1 MESVDFI
8 VAGAGVAG
16 LSAGIYGSRAGLRTL
31 VFDMSTVGG
40 QALQIDSC
48 ENYPGIFPAESGF
61 SLVEK
66 MKSQA
71 IEFGAKIILSNVISI
86 QKKENLFFVKTKD
99 EEFCSKALCFASGS
113 EHKKLNISGE
123 KEFRGRGVSYC
134 AVCDGPFF
142 KNKDVL
148 VVGGGDSACSEALF
162 LSKIASS
169 VTVVHRRSSFRA
181 QKSLVERI
189 KCNEK
194 IKLVFDS
201 VLTRINGSLKV
212 ESVEIEN
219 AVTKQKTELLTAAV
233 FVCIGMQPQS
243 SILDF
248 VEKDSLGYIVTDENM
263 ETSERGLFCA
273 GDVRSKP
280 FRQIVTAASDGA
292 IAAFSAEK
300 YISSL

>member
-1 MESVDFI
+1 MKSADFI
-8 VAGAGVAG
+8 VVGAGAAG
-16 LSAGIYGSRAGLRTL
+16 LSAGIYGSRAGLKTL
-31 VFDMSTVGG
+31 IFDMSTVGG
-40 QALQIDSC
+40 QALQIDNC
-48 ENYPGIFPAESGF
+48 ENYPGVFPAESGL

-71 IEFGAKIILSNVISI
+71 IEFGAKVILSNVISI

-113 EHKKLNISGE
+113 EHKKLNIPGE
-123 KEFRGRGVSYC
+123 KEFFGRGVSYC

-169 VTVVHRRSSFRA
+169 VTIVHRRSSFRA

-189 KCNEK
+189 NRNEK
-194 IKLVFDS
+194 IKVVFDS
-201 VLTRINGSLKV
+201 VLTKIDGSLKV

-219 AVTKQKTELLTAAV
+219 AAANQKTELLTAAV

-248 VEKDSLGYIVTDENM
+248 VEKDSLGYVVTDENM
-263 ETSERGLFCA
+263 ETSEKGLFCA

-280 FRQIVTAASDGA
+280 LRQIVTAASDGA